1 MSIISVVSGISIM
14 MSIGMSVVS
23 IIPSSGISF
32 SIAFLYTDNIFGS
45 FGSRCSSN
53 GGDHSGGIGHSIDS
67 RSGSNSMGT
76 GDKLSTFVLADISGS
91 IDNRGNMVGVNGGVV
106 VDSRVVGI
114 DRGSHMMVEG
124 VCINHRCNGICSSS
138 LLGMRNGKKSNH

>member
-1 MSIISVVSGISIM
+1 
-14 MSIGMSVVS
+14 
-23 IIPSSGISF
+23 
-32 SIAFLYTDNIFGS
+32 
-45 FGSRCSSN
+45 
-53 GGDHSGGIGHSIDS
+53 
-67 RSGSNSMGT
+67 MGA

-138 LLGMRNGKKSNH
+138 LLLGMRNGK

>member
-1 MSIISVVSGISIM
+1 M

-23 IIPSSGISF
+23 IIPSSGISLGISF
-32 SIAFLYTDNIFGS
+32 SVAFLYTDNIFGS

-76 GDKLSTFVLADISGS
+76 GDKLSTFVLTNISGS
-91 IDNRGNMVGVNGGVV
+91 IDNRGNMVGVNRGVV
-106 VDSRVVGI
+106 VDSRVMGI
-114 DRGSHMMVEG
+114 DRGSHMMVKG
-124 VCINHRCNGICSSS
+124 VCIKHRSNGICSSS
-138 LLGMRNGKKSNH
+138 LLLGMRNGK

>member
-14 MSIGMSVVS
+14 MSIGMSIVP
-23 IIPSSGISF
+23 IIPSSGISLGI
-32 SIAFLYTDNIFGS
+32 S
-45 FGSRCSSN
+45 CSSN

-76 GDKLSTFVLADISGS
+76 GDKLSTFVLANISGS
-91 IDNRGNMVGVNGGVV
+91 IDNRGNMVGVNRGVV
-106 VDSRVVGI
+106 VDSRVMGI

-124 VCINHRCNGICSSS
+124 VCINH
-138 LLGMRNGKKSNH
+138 